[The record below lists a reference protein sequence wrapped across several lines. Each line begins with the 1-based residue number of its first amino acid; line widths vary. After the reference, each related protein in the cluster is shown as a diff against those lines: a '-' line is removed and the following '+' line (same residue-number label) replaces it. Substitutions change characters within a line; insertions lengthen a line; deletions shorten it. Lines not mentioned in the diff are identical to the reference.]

1 MLALFCLLTQKTP
14 FSAFSRKV
22 PFLVPAFKESRNK
35 KVRQRIKSFL
45 FSSRTTG
52 IEPAAFDVTG
62 QYSNQLSYVLIII
75 LLPQAKR
82 FDIITKQRINMKIVG
97 CEKSFIC
104 LISSFD
110 YFEKKDQDQSTKE
123 KLHVDLLKAVNKK
136 NLTYII

>member
-1 MLALFCLLTQKTP
+1 
-14 FSAFSRKV
+14 
-22 PFLVPAFKESRNK
+22 
-35 KVRQRIKSFL
+35 
-45 FSSRTTG
+45 
-52 IEPAAFDVTG
+52 
-62 QYSNQLSYVLIII
+62 
-75 LLPQAKR
+75 
-82 FDIITKQRINMKIVG
+82 MKIVG